1 MHSKGERI
9 YAMDLL
15 RAVAMYL
22 GIVLHCAIVYQCY
35 PRPGWPDDIYCNPIF
50 DFYYQYVHSFRMQ
63 LFFLVAGYFARLLYL
78 KIGFR
83 SFIIHRIK
91 RIFVPFIV
99 SVIVL
104 TPLCSLAFNFYK
116 SYNIGLS
123 WSQSWANAF
132 DLALGWNG
140 LFHLWFLYYLLM
152 YYVIVVVVQFIKKRL
167 FIGLDWH
174 KGFVG
179 YRVIHVLGFTLF
191 LFGIVH
197 TMYDG
202 HVEPWVGIIPRFN
215 QIIYYGFFF
224 SIGYLIHWDDGSLWR
239 GSEYCWAYLGFGSAI
254 SIYLF
259 SLGIDLDL
267 ANPIYEILTS
277 LQTIL
282 LIFGF
287 LGMFINYF
295 NFKSNLIRYLSDSSY
310 WFYLIHFPLVT
321 LAQVLLFSTDISG
334 FYRFWIVLISSSLI
348 SLISYEYLVRRSFI
362 GVMLNGKR

>member
-1 MHSKGERI
+1 
-9 YAMDLL
+9 
-15 RAVAMYL
+15 
-22 GIVLHCAIVYQCY
+22 
-35 PRPGWPDDIYCNPIF
+35 
-50 DFYYQYVHSFRMQ
+50 
-63 LFFLVAGYFARLLYL
+63 
-78 KIGFR
+78 
-83 SFIIHRIK
+83 
-91 RIFVPFIV
+91 
-99 SVIVL
+99 
-104 TPLCSLAFNFYK
+104 
-116 SYNIGLS
+116 
-123 WSQSWANAF
+123 
-132 DLALGWNG
+132 
-140 LFHLWFLYYLLM
+140 LWFLYYLLM
-152 YYVIVVVVQFIKKRL
+152 FYVMLVFVLWIKKAL
-167 FIGLDWH
+167 TINFKPLIGLM
-174 KGFVG
+174 G
-179 YRVIHVLGFTLF
+179 YRVIHAFVFTAGLF
-191 LFGIVH
+191 ILVH
-197 TMYDG
+197 FLYDG
-202 HVEPWVGIIPRFN
+202 HIEPWVGITPKLN